1 MKRIIKGDLLHHSL
15 IYKIL
20 SSLLYLIA
28 YPILF
33 LITKIFLGLK
43 VEGRENLSKVG
54 DEYIVVANHI
64 NMIDCAM
71 IALSIFPRVPYFL
84 TLQSNLEIPFI
95 KYLVMLFRGIPIPRN
110 KSGKEKMVNTIN
122 KLLKKGEVVGI
133 YPEGHLI
140 PYCDTIREFKDG
152 AFNFSVKNSVPIL
165 PIVFTYREVDDIRR
179 FTKKKPFITLTIL
192 NPEYPKSEVSKES
205 IKELKQRVYRKMNSE
220 RRMKKIFNE
229 ELNENDELQK
239 EKI

>member
-1 MKRIIKGDLLHHSL
+1 MKKENKNDLLHHSV

-20 SSLLYLIA
+20 SGLLYLIA

-33 LITKIFLGLK
+33 IVTKVWLGLK
-43 VEGRENLSKVG
+43 IEGRENLSKVG
-54 DEYIVVANHI
+54 DEYITVANHI
-64 NMIDCAM
+64 NMIDSAM

-110 KSGKEKMVNTIN
+110 IAGKEKMVNTIN
-122 KLLKKGEVVGI
+122 KLLKSGEVVGI

-140 PYCDTIREFKDG
+140 PYYNGIREFKNG
-152 AFNFSVKNSVPIL
+152 AFSFSVKNQVPIL
-165 PIVFTYREVDDIRR
+165 PILFTYREATGIIKLIKR
-179 FTKKKPFITLTIL
+179 KPFITLTIL
-192 NPEYPKSEVSKES
+192 SPEFPNPEISKES
-205 IKELKQRVYRKMNSE
+205 VLELKNRVYRKMSNE
-220 RRMKKIFNE
+220 RMKKIYNE
-229 ELNENDELQK
+229 ELQNNIRMQE